1 MAFLFF
7 LIFSLHKKNQTT
19 LMSNVY
25 QEDNQIEDP
34 EMDQDL
40 LEVLDKLIEIHQE
53 DMAATLQQDQ
63 QIIDNALSLNNDMQ
77 KSILEQIKFVDEQLD
92 INHDMMVK
100 K

>member
-1 MAFLFF
+1 
-7 LIFSLHKKNQTT
+7 
-19 LMSNVY
+19 MSNIY